1 MGVESGREIGAL
13 TGASRTFDDG
23 AVERRHLAGFVSVRE
38 EKLVLCGVVDWQET
52 ETGRSRER
60 HFGPNEAGA

>member
-1 MGVESGREIGAL
+1 MTEAGGTLEDR
-13 TGASRTFDDG
+13 
-23 AVERRHLAGFVSVRE
+23 AVERRHLARSVSVRE
-38 EKLVLCGVVDWQET
+38 EKLVLCSVVDWQET